1 MLELKQYMSSL
12 NIPKNE
18 ILKDTLLEIVMKE
31 KLQKEYSAETKILHE
46 VMPHLF
52 QNAMLM
58 DLVFDLLGRSVSV
71 DQIINIVLM

>member
-1 MLELKQYMSSL
+1 MLELKKYMSTL

-18 ILKDTLLEIVMKE
+18 ILKDALVEIVMKE
-31 KLQKEYSAETKILHE
+31 NLQKEYSAETKIIHE

-58 DLVFDLLGRSVSV
+58 SVCV
-71 DQIINIVLM
+71 LCFICGGGVVLMS